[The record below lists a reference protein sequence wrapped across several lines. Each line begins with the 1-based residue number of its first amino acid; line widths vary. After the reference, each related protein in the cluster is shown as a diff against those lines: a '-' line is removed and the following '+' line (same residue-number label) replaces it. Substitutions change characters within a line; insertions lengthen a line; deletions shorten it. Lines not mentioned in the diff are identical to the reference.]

1 MNKNVRIGTALD
13 ALGSQRALEREER
26 ADSGQLHSP
35 CAHKRT
41 EEAILENAVGASIG
55 ILVEPKGSG
64 SSVRLN

>member
-1 MNKNVRIGTALD
+1 MNENVKTGTAPD
-13 ALGSQRALEREER
+13 ALGSQRAIEREER
-26 ADSGQLHSP
+26 ADSGQLRSP

-41 EEAILENAVGASIG
+41 EEAILQNAVGASIG